1 MAVLTPASLSTTP
14 LFGAAD
20 SAALETI
27 KDMATRVGTATNN
40 AIAAANGTDFS
51 DPGAVVLL
59 QMRINQVTNAATAIS
74 NLSKAI
80 QEPAKNAVS
89 NLR

>member
-1 MAVLTPASLSTTP
+1 MALDPTSTTP
-14 LFGAAD
+14 LFGATD
-20 SAALETI
+20 SSVLTTI
-27 KDMATRVGTATNN
+27 RDMATKIGSETNN
-40 AIAAANGTDFS
+40 AIAAANTTDFS

-59 QMRINQVTNAATAIS
+59 QMRINQVTNAATAVS

>member
-1 MAVLTPASLSTTP
+1 MPVLTPATISSAP
-14 LFGAAD
+14 LFGTTNSD
-20 SAALETI
+20 LLTTI
-27 KDMATRVGTATNN
+27 NDMASRVSTATNN
-40 AIAAANGTDFS
+40 AVAAANGTDFS

>member
-1 MAVLTPASLSTTP
+1 MDVLAPLPLSTSP
-14 LFGAAD
+14 LFGTD
-20 SAALETI
+20 SDVLTTI
-27 KDMATRVGTATNN
+27 RDMSKRVTDATNN
-40 AIAAANGTDFS
+40 TIAAANGTDFS

-59 QMRINQVTNAATAIS
+59 QMRINQVTNAATALS

-80 QEPAKNAVS
+80 SEPAKNAVS

>member
-1 MAVLTPASLSTTP
+1 MAVLPAASLSTTP
-14 LFGAAD
+14 LFGTVD
-20 SAALETI
+20 SDVLTTI
-27 KDMATRVGTATNN
+27 KSMATTVSEATSNT
-40 AIAAANGTDFS
+40 IAAANGTDFS

>member
-1 MAVLTPASLSTTP
+1 
-14 LFGAAD
+14 
-20 SAALETI
+20 
-27 KDMATRVGTATNN
+27 
-40 AIAAANGTDFS
+40 
-51 DPGAVVLL
+51 
-59 QMRINQVTNAATAIS
+59 MRINQVTNAATAIS

>member
-1 MAVLTPASLSTTP
+1 MAVSFDPP
-14 LFGAAD
+14 LFGSNSD
-20 SAALETI
+20 VWQTVTE
-27 KDMATRVGTATNN
+27 MATTLNEETTAVMT
-40 AIAAANGTDFS
+40 AASETDFS

-59 QMRINQVTNAATAIS
+59 QMRVNQVTNAATAVS
-74 NLSKAI
+74 NLVKAI

>member
-1 MAVLTPASLSTTP
+1 MPVLTSAAISTTA
-14 LFGAAD
+14 LFGSAD
-20 SAALETI
+20 SDVLLTI
-27 KDMATRVGTATNN
+27 KDMATKIGTETNN

-80 QEPAKNAVS
+80 QEPAKNAVG

>member
-1 MAVLTPASLSTTP
+1 MATVLTSGTITTP
-14 LFGAAD
+14 LFGGDSNILTTIQNMAAKV
-20 SAALETI
+20 SAQTNEA
-27 KDMATRVGTATNN
+27 VG
-40 AIAAANGTDFS
+40 AANNTDFS

>member
-1 MAVLTPASLSTTP
+1 MAVLPAASLSTTP
-14 LFGAAD
+14 LFGTYSD
-20 SAALETI
+20 VFQTI
-27 KDMATRVGTATNN
+27 KDMATTVGTATSNT
-40 AIAAANGTDFS
+40 IAAANGTDFS

-80 QEPAKNAVS
+80 QEPAKNAVG

>member
-1 MAVLTPASLSTTP
+1 MPIDFDPP
-14 LFGAAD
+14 LFGSNSPVWTTVTTMANT
-20 SAALETI
+20 LNQETTQVMT
-27 KDMATRVGTATNN
+27 DASQ
-40 AIAAANGTDFS
+40 TDFS

-59 QMRINQVTNAATAIS
+59 QMRVNQVTNAATAVS
-74 NLSKAI
+74 NLVKAI

>member
-1 MAVLTPASLSTTP
+1 MAVITSGTTTTP
-14 LFGAAD
+14 LFGTVD
-20 SAALETI
+20 SNIFETI
-27 KDMATRVGTATNN
+27 KSMATKIGTETNN
-40 AIAAANGTDFS
+40 AIGAANSTDFS

>member
-1 MAVLTPASLSTTP
+1 MAVLPAASLSTTP
-14 LFGAAD
+14 LFGIAD
-20 SAALETI
+20 SDVLTTI
-27 KDMATRVGTATNN
+27 KSMASTVSTATSNT
-40 AIAAANGTDFS
+40 IAAANGTDFS

-80 QEPAKNAVS
+80 SEPAKNAVS

>member
-1 MAVLTPASLSTTP
+1 MATIPPTRTTTP
-14 LFGAAD
+14 LFGAAASD
-20 SAALETI
+20 IFETI
-27 KDMATRVGTATNN
+27 KSMATKIGTETNN
-40 AIAAANGTDFS
+40 AIGAANSTDFS

-80 QEPAKNAVS
+80 QEPAKNAVG

>member
-1 MAVLTPASLSTTP
+1 MAVLPAASLSTTP
-14 LFGAAD
+14 LFGTAD
-20 SAALETI
+20 SDVLTTI
-27 KDMATRVGTATNN
+27 KSMASTVSTATSNT
-40 AIAAANGTDFS
+40 IAAANGTDFS